1 MSTSLFLQS
10 IGQVQVG
17 KLLKNLTGILLCLSN
32 QSEQRLLEESMV
44 FPNSEILMLICFTR
58 FFPSRNQL
66 KGNKINN
73 LFGELWFFAW
83 KPHDEGSSPSALWR
97 ISLVECSMSILGCS
111 CEIGRQTYSHHSVWR
126 AVGSLCMCVCGFLLS
141 FVNIISS
148 EYASFRTKIETLK
161 CLETKDNC
169 FHKGYC
175 SSQLFTF
182 VTKDPSNTPWRRR
195 DVVGLWFFLILAR
208 KQLGRE
214 KEQKRKGRR
223 IFP

>member
-73 LFGELWFFAW
+73 LFGELWFFA
-83 KPHDEGSSPSALWR
+83 
-97 ISLVECSMSILGCS
+97 
-111 CEIGRQTYSHHSVWR
+111 
-126 AVGSLCMCVCGFLLS
+126 
-141 FVNIISS
+141 
-148 EYASFRTKIETLK
+148 
-161 CLETKDNC
+161 
-169 FHKGYC
+169 
-175 SSQLFTF
+175 
-182 VTKDPSNTPWRRR
+182 
-195 DVVGLWFFLILAR
+195 
-208 KQLGRE
+208 
-214 KEQKRKGRR
+214 
-223 IFP
+223 